1 MLPYDASPKAISR
14 RTSYL
19 RVRLAF
25 HLYPQVIR
33 AFCNMLRFGPPRSF
47 TCASTC
53 PWIGHPV
60 SGLFIA
66 TNRPIQPRFHYAS
79 DKCLKLA
86 TTNNSLD
93 RSTKS
98 TQSQPKLLLLL
109 VRTQFQDL
117 FHSPSG
123 VLLTFPSRYLY
134 TIDRKIYLALEG
146 GPSRFNQGF
155 TCPDLLDT
163 VDNKVLTLRIPGY
176 HRLWRGFPTTSACI
190 KICNFTEIGTSISSL
205 MRVTDLGIRMINHS
219 GRVSV
224 NRYTIGRPQKAI
236 YRSQPLYNIRLVTY
250 LPADCGSPDITL
262 LRSSV
267 TRQKS

>member
-47 TCASTC
+47 TYASTC

-60 SGLFIA
+60 SGLLVS
-66 TNRPIQPRFHYAS
+66 TNRTIHARFHYAS
-79 DKCLKLA
+79 GKCLRLA
-86 TTNNSLD
+86 LTNNSLD

-98 TQSQPKLLLLL
+98 TPSPPRGLRLL

-146 GPSRFNQGF
+146 GPSKFNQGF
-155 TCPDLLDT
+155 TCPDLLNT
-163 VDNKVLTLRIPGY
+163 VNDKVRN
-176 HRLWRGFPTTSACI
+176 S
-190 KICNFTEIGTSISSL
+190 
-205 MRVTDLGIRMINHS
+205 
-219 GRVSV
+219 
-224 NRYTIGRPQKAI
+224 
-236 YRSQPLYNIRLVTY
+236 
-250 LPADCGSPDITL
+250 
-262 LRSSV
+262 
-267 TRQKS
+267 